1 MDSRD
6 SEAAS
11 QWFLSY
17 SLVDD
22 PTDDTLHKYPYTKER
37 QPTPAN
43 VLATAWLIQSRGGR
57 AIDIKQGSRLIFDE
71 EDLGTALEII
81 SSRGVQPGT
90 TPVDFAEQVIQEMG
104 KE

>member
-22 PTDDTLHKYPYTKER
+22 PTDDTPHKYPYTKER

-43 VLATAWLIQSRGGR
+43 VLATAWLIQSKGGR
-57 AIDIKQGSRLIFDE
+57 ALSIMQGSRLIFDE
-71 EDLGTALEII
+71 KKLSIALEDI
-81 SSRGVQPGT
+81 SGKGVQPGT

>member
-11 QWFLSY
+11 QWILSY
-17 SLVDD
+17 YLVGDNT
-22 PTDDTLHKYPYTKER
+22 PHKYPYTKER
-37 QPTPAN
+37 HPTPAN
-43 VLATAWLIQSRGGR
+43 VLATAWLIQSRAGR
-57 AIDIKQGSRLIFDE
+57 ALSIMQGSRLIFDE
-71 EDLGTALEII
+71 KELGIALEAI
-81 SSRGVQPGT
+81 SGKGVQPGT